1 MNLISTLYRLTT
13 FIAVLVTL
21 STAFTTPIATN
32 VSIASKSSTVL
43 KATSNTFSKAT
54 RSRRAFV
61 ASISSSLVLSLG
73 SSVLAATADESAPQD
88 THEALLLLLRAQEST
103 SQELNLLKTG
113 KYKNFQRANVKL
125 AVRYILRNYGLTT
138 NFAKLSNTSTK
149 LKTLSDSII
158 SNLNTILE
166 YFDDRN
172 TDSLKIAKPK
182 LSSSPLSALKADEF
196 PMPENADLDNSK
208 KKVVISGLSR
218 TIELFDEYFNALE
231 DQEMLSKAKQQ
242 VVEENEKNKQE
253 YAEFVKT
260 EIINVVPNK

>member
-1 MNLISTLYRLTT
+1 MRSQLHEYTSLLHSLLTT
-13 FIAVLVTL
+13 
-21 STAFTTPIATN
+21 
-32 VSIASKSSTVL
+32 
-43 KATSNTFSKAT
+43 
-54 RSRRAFV
+54 
-61 ASISSSLVLSLG
+61 
-73 SSVLAATADESAPQD
+73 
-88 THEALLLLLRAQEST
+88 LRPPLQ
-103 SQELNLLKTG
+103 
-113 KYKNFQRANVKL
+113 L

>member
-88 THEALLLLLRAQEST
+88 TYEALLLLLRAQEST

-113 KYKNFQRANVKL
+113 KYKNFQRANVKVS
-125 AVRYILRNYGLTT
+125 VRSGSTRLSEITIAHGR
-138 NFAKLSNTSTK
+138 FARRFTFNEITSTQVR
-149 LKTLSDSII
+149 LARRYTFNEI
-158 SNLNTILE
+158 TI
-166 YFDDRN
+166 
-172 TDSLKIAKPK
+172 T
-182 LSSSPLSALKADEF
+182 
-196 PMPENADLDNSK
+196 
-208 KKVVISGLSR
+208 
-218 TIELFDEYFNALE
+218 
-231 DQEMLSKAKQQ
+231 
-242 VVEENEKNKQE
+242 
-253 YAEFVKT
+253 
-260 EIINVVPNK
+260 